1 MSTDKTR
8 VPKALA
14 ERYAA
19 ITALTDAFCNER
31 LNDEYAEMIQQA
43 TAALCRKRPPLVA
56 TGLPA
61 SWAAGVTHAIGTVN
75 FVFDR
80 SRSPHVTAAELYGAF
95 GVAES
100 TGQGKSKR
108 IRDVLRMGMFD
119 PDWTLPSRRADNPR
133 VWLVSIDGFVSDAR
147 SLKRDQQ
154 VSLYE
159 AGLIPFVHADRAATF
174 VNGGGAD
181 DNGL

>member
-8 VPKALA
+8 VPEAMA

-19 ITALTDAFCNER
+19 ITALTDAFCRER
-31 LNDEYAEMIQQA
+31 LNDEYAEMIRQA
-43 TAALCRKRPPLVA
+43 TAALCRKRPPPVA
-56 TGLPA
+56 TGAPA

-80 SRSPHVTAAELYGAF
+80 GTSPHVTSAELYQAF

-108 IRDVLRMGMFD
+108 IRDLLRMGLFA
-119 PDWTLPSRRADNPR
+119 PDWTLPSRLADNPK
-133 VWLVSIDGFVSDAR
+133 VWMVSIDGFILDAR

-154 VSLYE
+154 AWLHT
-159 AGLIPFVHADRAATF
+159 AGLIPFIHADRKATSD
-174 VNGGGAD
+174 GSGDGA
-181 DNGL
+181 

>member
-1 MSTDKTR
+1 MSTDKIK
-8 VPKALA
+8 VPKAMA

-19 ITALTDAFCNER
+19 ITALTDAFCRER
-31 LNDEYAEMIQQA
+31 LNEEYAEMIRQA
-43 TAALCRKRPPLVA
+43 TAALCRKRPPPVA
-56 TGLPA
+56 TGAPA

-80 SRSPHVTAAELYGAF
+80 ARSPHVTSAELYQGF

-108 IRDVLRMGMFD
+108 IRDLLRMGMFD
-119 PDWTLPSRRADNPR
+119 PDWTLPSRLADNPR
-133 VWLVSIDGFVSDAR
+133 VWLVAIDGFVLDAR

-154 VSLYE
+154 ALLHA
-159 AGLIPFVHADRAATF
+159 AGLIPFVHADQKATSDDS
-174 VNGGGAD
+174 GDGA
-181 DNGL
+181 